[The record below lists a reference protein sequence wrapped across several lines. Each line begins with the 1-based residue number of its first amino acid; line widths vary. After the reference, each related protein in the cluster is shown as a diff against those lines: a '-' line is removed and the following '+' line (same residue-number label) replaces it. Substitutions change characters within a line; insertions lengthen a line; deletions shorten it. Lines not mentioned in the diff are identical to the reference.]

1 MTKKYFGTDGIRA
14 KANTFPMTAEF
25 ALKLGLAIAK
35 IIKKDDNK
43 KNSVVIGKDTR
54 LSCYMLESALTAG
67 LTAGGINEVFLIGP
81 IPTPGIAMLVRSMR
95 CDLGIM
101 ISASHNPYYDNGI
114 KLFDSNGIKFPD
126 HIEEEIEKVIDNDLN
141 NNLPIE
147 NKIGRAWRSDNYI
160 YQQRY
165 IEYVK
170 SSFPKNLDLQGL
182 KIVVDCANGA
192 SYKVAPTVFWELG
205 ADVVRIGCQPTGIN
219 INENCGST
227 KPQLLQKTVLDEKA
241 DIGIA
246 LDGDADRVIIV
257 DEKGEIVDGDKII
270 ALIAKRML
278 AEGILKKNTVVVTQ
292 MSNLGL
298 ELYLKNLGINVVRT
312 NVGDRYV
319 AEEMR
324 KWGYNLGG
332 EQSGHIILG
341 DYSTTGD
348 GICCALQ
355 IMSMLQL
362 AKQKDKKISL
372 SKISNIYETVPQ
384 KLENI
389 KFDKSQQN
397 PLELEEVNNFL
408 KKCTE
413 ELSGI
418 GRILVRKSG
427 TEPLIRVM
435 VECKDEEKLNKTITS
450 ICEKIGEYI

>member
-1 MTKKYFGTDGIRA
+1 MTKRYFGTDGIRA

-35 IIKKDDNK
+35 IIKKDDGK

-95 CDLGIM
+95 CNLGIM

-126 HIEEEIEKVIDNDLN
+126 HIEEEIENVIDNDLDK
-141 NNLPIE
+141 NLPT
-147 NKIGRAWRSDNYI
+147 NDKIGRAWRSDNYI

-205 ADVVRIGCQPTGIN
+205 ANVVRIGCQPNGLN
-219 INENCGST
+219 INENYGST
-227 KPQLLQKTVLDEKA
+227 KPQNLQKMVLDERA
-241 DIGIA
+241 NLGIA

-270 ALIAKRML
+270 ALIAKKML
-278 AEGILKKNTVVVTQ
+278 ANGTLKKNTVVVTQ

-298 ELYLKNLGINVVRT
+298 ELYLKELGINVIRV

-324 KWGYNLGG
+324 RGGYNLGG

-341 DYSTTGD
+341 DYCTTGD

-355 IMSMLQL
+355 VMSMLQL
-362 AKQKDKKISL
+362 ARQKNKKTTL
-372 SKISNIYETVPQ
+372 SEISNIYKTVPQ
-384 KLENI
+384 RLENI
-389 KFDKSQQN
+389 KFDKNQKN
-397 PLELEEVNNFL
+397 PLELEEVDDFL
-408 KKCTE
+408 KKCSE
-413 ELSGI
+413 ELVGI

-435 VECKDEEKLNKTITS
+435 VECKDEKKLDAMVVD